1 MNADA
6 TQPPLSLGAFLLLLG
21 LVLAVAGGVLLVEK
35 LAKRRPRDRRGEYV
49 PPRMPRGRL

>member
-1 MNADA
+1 MNADS

-21 LVLAVAGGVLLVEK
+21 LVLAVCAVRLLVE
-35 LAKRRPRDRRGEYV
+35 RRTARRDQRGEYV